1 MAFRTLHRFSFSGQE
16 VIICMKRLSV
26 FSVGDLVRQK
36 SILSSK
42 AGGYGII
49 VAVMPSNIKCLWNDA
64 EIRWL
69 QSRQLYL
76 IAKGQRG
83 YQS

>member
-1 MAFRTLHRFSFSGQE
+1 
-16 VIICMKRLSV
+16 MKSHSA
-26 FSVGDLVRQK
+26 FSVGDLVRQR
-36 SILSSK
+36 SILSRN

-49 VAVMPSNIKCLWNDA
+49 IEVMPNNIKCLWNDE

-69 QSRQLYL
+69 QSKQLYL

-83 YQS
+83 DES

>member
-1 MAFRTLHRFSFSGQE
+1 
-16 VIICMKRLSV
+16 MKRLSL

-42 AGGYGII
+42 GGGYGII
-49 VAVMPSNIKCLWNDA
+49 IEVMPNNIKCLWNDE

-83 YQS
+83 DQS

>member
-1 MAFRTLHRFSFSGQE
+1 MKGFSA
-16 VIICMKRLSV
+16 

-36 SILSSK
+36 SILSRN

-49 VAVMPSNIKCLWNDA
+49 IAVMPNNIKCLWNDE

-83 YQS
+83 GES

>member
-1 MAFRTLHRFSFSGQE
+1 
-16 VIICMKRLSV
+16 MKRLSL
-26 FSVGDLVRQK
+26 FSVGDLVRQR
-36 SILSSK
+36 SVLSSK
-42 AGGYGII
+42 TGGYGII
-49 VAVMPSNIKCLWNDA
+49 IEVMPNNIKCLWNDE

-83 YQS
+83 DQS